1 MTTLVQQK
9 VEQAVSIL
17 EEKGVDL
24 WLTFVRETI
33 AAGDPVLPLI
43 YGHNLTWQSALILTR
58 HGDRI
63 AIVGAFEAD
72 TARETGAYTE
82 VIPYHEAF
90 SPALLQTLERLDPDR
105 IAINYSLNDV
115 HADGLTHGMH
125 RLLTRYLA
133 GTPWLDR
140 LISAEEILG
149 ALRGRKLPDEIAR
162 LRRAIATAEEI
173 FRLTFDAARPGITER
188 EIADFMHQQVAQ
200 RGLETAW
207 EHTYCPTVN
216 AGPESPVGHVQPGET
231 RLGPGYLLHIDFG
244 VKQEEFCSDMQRVAY
259 LRRGGE
265 SALPGEVQRAFD
277 TVRKAIETAVEVM
290 RPGIRGVDVDSAAR
304 QVVIEAGYPEYK
316 YGTGHHL
323 GRTVHDGAGILG
335 PLWER
340 YGETPNFRLEAGHVY
355 TVEPGVAVPGFGYM
369 GLEEVVLVTENGAEY
384 LSTPQQQPILL

>member
-43 YGHNLTWQSALILTR
+43 YGHNLTWQSALILAR

-90 SPALLQTLERLDPDR
+90 SPVLLQTLERLNPNQ

-125 RLLTRYLA
+125 QLLTRYLA
-133 GTPWLDR
+133 GTPWIDR
-140 LISAEEILG
+140 LTSAEEILG
-149 ALRGRKLPDEIAR
+149 ALRGRKLPEEVAR

-173 FRLTFDAARPGITER
+173 FRLTFAAVRPGITER
-188 EIADFMHQQVAQ
+188 EIAAFMHRQVTQ

-207 EHTYCPTVN
+207 ELAHCPIVN
-216 AGPESPVGHVQPGET
+216 AGPYSPVGHVQPGEI
-231 RLGPGYLLHIDFG
+231 RLEPGHLLHIDFG
-244 VKQEEFCSDMQRVAY
+244 VKQEDFCSDMQRVAY
-259 LRRGGE
+259 LQPAGGSDIPRE
-265 SALPGEVQRAFD
+265 IQHAFD
-277 TVRKAIETAVEVM
+277 AVRKAIETAVEVM
-290 RPGIRGVDVDSAAR
+290 RPGLRGVDVDSAAR
-304 QVVIEAGYPEYK
+304 QVMVEAGYPEYK

-340 YGETPNFRLEAGHVY
+340 YGETPTFRLETGHVY
-355 TVEPGVAVPGFGYM
+355 TVEPGVAVSGYGYM
-369 GLEEVVLVTENGAEY
+369 GLEEVVLVTENGAEF
-384 LSTPQQQPILL
+384 LSTPQEQLILL

>member
-1 MTTLVQQK
+1 MTNLVELK

-24 WLTFVRETI
+24 WMTFVRETI

-63 AIVGAFEAD
+63 AIVGAFEAE
-72 TARETGAYTE
+72 TARGTGAYTE

-90 SPALLQTLERLDPDR
+90 SPVLLQTLERLNPNR
-105 IAINYSLNDV
+105 IAINFSLNDV

-125 RLLTRYLA
+125 QLLTRYLA
-133 GTPWLDR
+133 GTSWLDR

-149 ALRGRKLPDEIAR
+149 ALRGRKLPEEIAR
-162 LRRAIATAEEI
+162 LRRAIAAAEEI
-173 FRLTFDAARPGITER
+173 FRLTFAAVRPGITER
-188 EIADFMHQQVAQ
+188 EIAAFMHRQVEQ

-207 EHTYCPTVN
+207 EIAHCPTVN
-216 AGPESPVGHVQPGET
+216 AGPDSPVGHVQPGET
-231 RLGPGYLLHIDFG
+231 RLEPGHLLHIDFG
-244 VKQEEFCSDMQRVAY
+244 VKQEGFCSDMQRVAY
-259 LRRGGE
+259 LQPAGGSDIPRE
-265 SALPGEVQRAFD
+265 IQRAFD
-277 TVRKAIETAVEVM
+277 AVRKSIETAVEVM
-290 RPGIRGVDVDSAAR
+290 RPGLRGVDVDSAAR
-304 QVVIEAGYPEYK
+304 QVVVEAGYPEYK

-355 TVEPGVAVPGFGYM
+355 TVEPGVAVPGYGYM
-369 GLEEVVLVTENGAEY
+369 GLEEVVQVTEKGAEY
-384 LSTPQQQPILL
+384 LSTPQQQLILL